1 MLPKP
6 ARKGRGSTGYASMPM
21 FQICRKARFS
31 RAHIAAAFACLCL
44 AACETNDNLV
54 TGSLGNASPR
64 AIAFESIDG
73 PPPQVFKRLVTQL
86 SSQAETRQL
95 PIVSRSNPAAWRV
108 RLYLAAHVEKKQAGI
123 SWVGD
128 VYDTRLNRAYRVSG
142 EEPLGPGRKDIW
154 SLADN
159 AVLARIAANGLD
171 SIMTGALNPAPF
183 DAVPAIE
190 PQEPPRNEGTP
201 AATLPS
207 HVALAATDH

>member
-1 MLPKP
+1 MSKFRTRL
-6 ARKGRGSTGYASMPM
+6 R
-21 FQICRKARFS
+21 ARFS

-44 AACETNDNLV
+44 AACQTNDNLT
-54 TGSLGNASPR
+54 TGSIGNDAPR

-73 PPPQVFKRLVTQL
+73 LPPQVFTRLVSQL

-95 PIVSRSNPAAWRV
+95 PVVSRTNQAVWRV

-142 EEPLGPGRKDIW
+142 EEPLGPVAKGAKKDTW

-159 AVLARIAANGLD
+159 AVLARIAANSLD
-171 SIMTGALNPAPF
+171 AIMTGAQNPAPAG
-183 DAVPAIE
+183 DAPAIE
-190 PQEPPRNEGTP
+190 PQENPRNEGTP
-201 AATLPS
+201 MASLPS
-207 HVALAATDH
+207 HVAFAATDH